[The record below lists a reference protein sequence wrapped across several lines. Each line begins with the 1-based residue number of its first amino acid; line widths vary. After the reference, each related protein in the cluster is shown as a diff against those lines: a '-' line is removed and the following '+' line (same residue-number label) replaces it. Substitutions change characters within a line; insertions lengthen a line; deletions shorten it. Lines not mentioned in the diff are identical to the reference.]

1 MIIGYIKKENIGNRL
16 FHRIEIRNFDNNY
29 VIAIPD
35 KYRKREKQKLVKYIQ
50 KLKIDAIVFSKDFE
64 EKLKLEICN
73 MLSKTNV
80 QILIGKKLM
89 EFMEYE
95 IVKYVLDKQNT
106 NSKQEDVYI
115 IFKKTDK
122 LNLDFLKKFIENFR
136 MVNIVTNDIE
146 KLKRIQ
152 DNLLDD
158 EGTLISVSNN
168 KKKAL
173 KRAKYIVNINLNK
186 EELNKYTVNRDAI
199 IINIQENV
207 KYDKTSFDGININYF
222 DIQCPD
228 EFVEIFE
235 QIGENFDIVQMY
247 ESMIFRDNMHKTQL
261 DNVYKR
267 ISEDGIQITGLIG
280 NNGRITDE
288 ELQKIHKLN
297 LDKIRK
303 LV

>member
-64 EKLKLEICN
+64 EEFKLEICN

-136 MVNIVTNDIE
+136 MVNVVTNDIE

-280 NNGRITDE
+280 NNGKITDE

>member
-29 VIAIPD
+29 VIAISD

-280 NNGRITDE
+280 NNGKITDE

>member
-29 VIAIPD
+29 VIAISD
-35 KYRKREKQKLVKYIQ
+35 KYRKREKQKLVKYIK

-64 EKLKLEICN
+64 EEFKLEICN

-136 MVNIVTNDIE
+136 MVNVVTNDIE

-152 DNLLDD
+152 ENLLDD

-280 NNGRITDE
+280 NNGKITDE

>member
-280 NNGRITDE
+280 NNGKITDE

>member
-16 FHRIEIRNFDNNY
+16 FRRIEIRNFDNNY

-35 KYRKREKQKLVKYIQ
+35 KYKKRQKQKLVKYIQ
-50 KLKIDAIVFSKDFE
+50 KLKIDAIVFSKDFQE
-64 EKLKLEICN
+64 ELKLEICN

-152 DNLLDD
+152 DNLLDN

-186 EELNKYTVNRDAI
+186 EELNKYTINRDAI

-207 KYDKTSFDGININYF
+207 KYDSTSFDGININYF

-228 EFVEIFE
+228 EFVETFE

-280 NNGRITDE
+280 NNGKITDE

>member
-1 MIIGYIKKENIGNRL
+1 MIIGYIKKENIENRL

-64 EKLKLEICN
+64 EEFKLEICN

-136 MVNIVTNDIE
+136 MVNVVTNDIE

-152 DNLLDD
+152 ENLLDD

-280 NNGRITDE
+280 NNGKITDE

>member
-29 VIAIPD
+29 VIAISD

-64 EKLKLEICN
+64 EEFKLEICN

-136 MVNIVTNDIE
+136 MVNVVTNDIE

-152 DNLLDD
+152 ENLLDD

-280 NNGRITDE
+280 NNGKITDE

>member
-1 MIIGYIKKENIGNRL
+1 
-16 FHRIEIRNFDNNY
+16 
-29 VIAIPD
+29 
-35 KYRKREKQKLVKYIQ
+35 
-50 KLKIDAIVFSKDFE
+50 
-64 EKLKLEICN
+64 

>member
-64 EKLKLEICN
+64 EEFKLEICN

-280 NNGRITDE
+280 NNGKITDE

>member
-29 VIAIPD
+29 VIAISD
-35 KYRKREKQKLVKYIQ
+35 KYRKREKQKLVKYIK

-64 EKLKLEICN
+64 EEFKLEICN

-136 MVNIVTNDIE
+136 MVNVVTNDIE

-152 DNLLDD
+152 ENLLDD

-280 NNGRITDE
+280 NNGKITDE
-288 ELQKIHKLN
+288 ELQKI
-297 LDKIRK
+297 I
-303 LV
+303 

>member
-64 EKLKLEICN
+64 EEFKLEICN

-136 MVNIVTNDIE
+136 MVNVVTNDIE

-152 DNLLDD
+152 ENLLDD

-280 NNGRITDE
+280 NNGKITDE

>member
-1 MIIGYIKKENIGNRL
+1 
-16 FHRIEIRNFDNNY
+16 
-29 VIAIPD
+29 
-35 KYRKREKQKLVKYIQ
+35 
-50 KLKIDAIVFSKDFE
+50 
-64 EKLKLEICN
+64 
-73 MLSKTNV
+73 
-80 QILIGKKLM
+80 
-89 EFMEYE
+89 
-95 IVKYVLDKQNT
+95 
-106 NSKQEDVYI
+106 
-115 IFKKTDK
+115 
-122 LNLDFLKKFIENFR
+122 
-136 MVNIVTNDIE
+136 MVNVVTNDIE

-152 DNLLDD
+152 ENLLDD

-280 NNGRITDE
+280 NNGKITDE

>member
-16 FHRIEIRNFDNNY
+16 FSRIEIQNFDNNY

-35 KYRKREKQKLVKYIQ
+35 KYRKKEKQKLVKHIK
-50 KLKIDAIVFSKDFE
+50 KLKIDAIVFSKDVE
-64 EKLKLEICN
+64 EDFRLEICN

-80 QILIGKKLM
+80 QLIMGKKLM

-95 IVKYVLDKQNT
+95 IVKYVLDKENT
-106 NSKQEDVYI
+106 NSKQEDIYI

-152 DNLLDD
+152 DNLLDN

-173 KRAKYIVNINLNK
+173 KRAKYILNINLNK
-186 EELNKYTVNRDAI
+186 EELNKYTINRDAL

-222 DIQCPD
+222 NIQCPD
-228 EFVEIFE
+228 EIIETFE

-247 ESMIFRDNMHKTQL
+247 ESVLFKDNMHRTQL
-261 DNVYKR
+261 ENVYKR
-267 ISEDGIQITGLIG
+267 INEDGIKIVGLIG
-280 NNGRITDE
+280 NNGEITDE

>member
-64 EKLKLEICN
+64 EEFKLEICN

-136 MVNIVTNDIE
+136 MVNVVTNDIE

-152 DNLLDD
+152 ENLLDN

-280 NNGRITDE
+280 NNGKITDE

>member
-64 EKLKLEICN
+64 EELKLEICN

-136 MVNIVTNDIE
+136 MVNVVTNDIE

-152 DNLLDD
+152 ENLLDD

-280 NNGRITDE
+280 NNGKITDE